1 MLVEEFSMIASSMG
15 RVPVELSQKKATIA
29 DACGAPRPMLQQG
42 GADSHGH
49 EMHPQELVR
58 LVGCHANES
67 GNTRGRAAPKSKYNA
82 EHQTASAN
90 RKL

>member
-1 MLVEEFSMIASSMG
+1 MIASSMG

-29 DACGAPRPMLQQG
+29 DACGVPRPMSQQG
-42 GADSHGH
+42 GVDSHGH

-67 GNTRGRAAPKSKYNA
+67 GNTPGLTAPKSKPNA
-82 EHQTASAN
+82 EHQVASSS